1 MEMRTF
7 GDTGL
12 EVTTL
17 GYGAMALRNVDESQA
32 ERLLNE
38 VLDRGINF
46 IDTAPDY
53 GWSEDLIGKFI
64 ARRRDEY
71 FLATKCG
78 CNVPRPEDP
87 DAPNHIWTGDQL
99 RHNIEHSLRRLKTD
113 YVDVWQIH
121 SANPEDLVD
130 TEVIETMQ
138 AIRDEG
144 KVGHI
149 AVSMAGSS
157 EGYGYVQLRKYLD
170 WDVFEAIQVW
180 YSALIRYS
188 EQAISKAAAKG
199 WGTIIR
205 GLVREPSDVSIDEGF
220 ERANL
225 DELRA
230 PGESRIRFLI
240 RFAISH
246 PDLHTAIIG
255 TGSLDHL
262 AEDVAAVEAGPL
274 AGDVLLEARQRLDE
288 AGFTVGMS

>member
-7 GDTGL
+7 GETGM

-17 GYGAMALRNVDESQA
+17 GYGAMALRKVDDSQA

-38 VLDRGINF
+38 VLDGGINF

-53 GWSEDLIGKFI
+53 GASEDLIGKFI
-64 ARRRDEY
+64 AHRRDEY

-78 CNVPRPEDP
+78 CNVPRQGWE
-87 DAPNHIWTGDQL
+87 DAPNHIWTGEQL

-121 SANPEDLVD
+121 SANPEDLVSTD
-130 TEVIETMQ
+130 VIETMQ

-144 KVGHI
+144 KVRHI
-149 AVSMAGSS
+149 AVSMAGRS
-157 EGYGYVQLRKYLD
+157 EGYGYVQLQGYLG
-170 WDVFEAIQVW
+170 WDVFEAMQVW
-180 YSALIRYS
+180 YSAVIRYS
-188 EQAISKAAAKG
+188 ERAISEAASQG

-205 GLVREPSDVSIDEGF
+205 GLVRQPYDVTLEEGF
-220 ERANL
+220 ERASL

-230 PGESRIRFLI
+230 PGESRMRFLI

-255 TGSLDHL
+255 TSSLDHL
-262 AEDVAAVEAGPL
+262 AENIAAVEAGPL
-274 AGDVLLEARQRLDE
+274 AGDVLLEARQRLSE
-288 AGFTVGMS
+288 AGFTVGIE